1 MQYDPASSAEENPVE
16 KSNQPPLRPPLKNWT
31 SSSSASSSSNLP
43 SRQSSGSDIR
53 NCDRNFSVPVTK
65 DGRSPSRSRSARPS
79 LGNENRD
86 NSIVSSGFGSRRH
99 SVSHGTLP
107 TNSEVP
113 CEILRHSRNSSNEI
127 SNEILHRLSA
137 IENGLQQQNK
147 DVQNHFVQ
155 LQTVLESMNHKF
167 SECCA
172 VLESINHKFSEC
184 CDAMKSRLSSPLN
197 FSDNIPSQ
205 VSSRQSNT
213 ESPNPTVSSTQ
224 SPTPS
229 NSPLLDQKS
238 SSRKTSE
245 LALYSRTMQTTKV
258 ICQN

>member
-1 MQYDPASSAEENPVE
+1 MYDPASSAEENPVE

-53 NCDRNFSVPVTK
+53 NCNRNFSIPVTK
-65 DGRSPSRSRSARPS
+65 DDRPPSRSRSARPS

-86 NSIVSSGFGSRRH
+86 NSIVSSGFGSRRQ

-107 TNSEVP
+107 TNSEAPIFP
-113 CEILRHSRNSSNEI
+113 CEILGRPRRNSSNEI

-147 DVQNHFVQ
+147 DVQNHFAQ

-167 SECCA
+167 SECC
-172 VLESINHKFSEC
+172 
-184 CDAMKSRLSSPLN
+184 DAMKTRLSSPLN
-197 FSDNIPSQ
+197 FSDNTHSE

-213 ESPNPTVSSTQ
+213 ESPNPIVSNTQ
-224 SPTPS
+224 SPSPS